1 MPSATLPSAP
11 AEGTPALTH
20 KTLALVGHP
29 NVGKSVLFHALTGKY
44 VTVSN
49 FPGTTVDLTRG
60 VGRLSGDEWMVYDTP
75 GVFSLNPKTD
85 DERVSRDL
93 LLNAHPEVVIQVAD
107 AKNLAKTL
115 HLGLELAEFRIPM
128 ILALNMIDESRDRG
142 IEIDTARLEKIL
154 GIPVVE
160 TVAIVGEGIAELK
173 KRLPEAAVPKVS
185 ALYDSNLG
193 KSLEKI
199 EEHFPEDFAARRALA
214 VSLYARD
221 KSAWAHAAKVI
232 EEGKLGALEEDAE
245 AAIKKFVRGSDVL
258 LFEAKQRVT
267 QEIVG
272 QVQSLRKSGKR
283 SFLARLGNW
292 TMRPWPGY
300 LIALFTLYTMYEFV
314 GVFGAGTLVGYLEE
328 NFFGNWVNPQATK
341 LVEALF
347 PWTFVRE
354 FLVGEYGTI
363 TMALT
368 YALALILPIVS
379 TFFLFFGFLE
389 DSGYLPRLAVM
400 MDRLFRLMGLNG
412 RAVLPMVLGLG
423 CDTMA
428 TVTTRIL
435 DTKKEK
441 LIVSLLLTLT
451 VPCSA
456 QLAAILGMAAGVSG
470 KVLLVWLTVICGI
483 TMLVGWGASKF
494 LPGARSPFLVEIPPL
509 RVPKA
514 SNIFKK
520 VKARL
525 KWYTKE
531 VIPLFVVA
539 TAVLFFM
546 GKLRLLQ
553 WLEELFSPVVVGV
566 LGLPVKATEAFIIGF
581 FRRDYGGAGFFNLA
595 QDGLLDPRQVAVSMV
610 VITLFMPCVAHV
622 LITLKERGTKATAA
636 IMAFVLS
643 FSIVVG
649 GFVNWILS
657 RWPAIIR

>member
-1 MPSATLPSAP
+1 MPLDTTAP
-11 AEGTPALTH
+11 PVDAPKAH
-20 KTLALVGHP
+20 AVKTIALVGHP

-60 VGRLSGDEWMVYDTP
+60 VGRIGASEWMVYDTP
-75 GVFSLNPKTD
+75 GVFSLNPKTE

-93 LLNAHPEVVIQVAD
+93 LLNVHPDVVIQVAD
-107 AKNLAKTL
+107 AKNLSKTL
-115 HLGLELAEFRIPM
+115 HLVIELAEFRVPVV
-128 ILALNMIDESRDRG
+128 LALNMADESRDRG
-142 IEIDTARLEKIL
+142 IEIDCARLEKVL

-160 TVAIVGEGIAELK
+160 TVAISGDGIDELK
-173 KRLPEAAVPKVS
+173 KRLPEAAVPKVT
-185 ALYDSNLG
+185 ALYDKRLL
-193 KSLEKI
+193 KSIEKI
-199 EEHFPEDFAARRALA
+199 ESHFPENVSARRALA
-214 VSLYARD
+214 VSLYAKD
-221 KSAWAHAAKVI
+221 KSAWAHTAKI
-232 EEGKLGALEEDAE
+232 IQQGLGALETDVE
-245 AAIKKFVRGSDVL
+245 AAAKKFVRGPDAL
-258 LFEAKQRVT
+258 LFEAKQRVV
-267 QEIVG
+267 QEITG
-272 QVQSLRKSGKR
+272 QVQSNSKNGGIR
-283 SFLARLGNW
+283 FLARLGNW

-300 LIALFTLYTMYEFV
+300 LIALLTLFAMYEFV
-314 GVFGAGTLVGYLEE
+314 GVFGAGTLVGFLEE
-328 NFFGNWVNPQATK
+328 TFFGAWLNPYAAK
-341 LVEALF
+341 LVEWIF

-368 YALALILPIVS
+368 YAFALILPIVS

-400 MDRLFRLMGLNG
+400 MDRIFRLMGLNG

-456 QLAAILGMAAGVSG
+456 QLAAILGMAAGVSAR
-470 KVLLVWLTVICGI
+470 VLLVWLTVICAV
-483 TMLVGWGASKF
+483 TMLVGWGASRL

-509 RVPKA
+509 RIPKA

-531 VIPLFVVA
+531 VIPLFVLA

-546 GKLRLLQ
+546 DKLQVLQ
-553 WLEELFSPVVVGV
+553 FLERIFSPVVVET
-566 LGLPVKATEAFIIGF
+566 LGLPIKATEAFIIGF

-622 LITLKERGTKATAA
+622 LITLKERGAKATAA

-643 FSIVVG
+643 FSIGVG
-649 GFVNWILS
+649 GLLNWILLK
-657 RWPAIIR
+657 WPFIVNG